1 MSIPQIHRKFIKAR
15 SFIFDVDG
23 TITPSRG
30 KINKHFHRWLDD
42 FSSREKIY
50 FVTGSDKPKTVE
62 QIGDYLYHQC
72 KAVYQCGG
80 AEKWIGDTVVETS
93 DWKISDELKYALELE
108 LSKSGFPLR
117 TGNHIEERSGLCNFS
132 ILGRN
137 ATLAERIL
145 YETYD
150 EVHNERFQIAKRLSE
165 YSDYDFK
172 VAGATGI
179 DITPKGVNKSQ
190 ILKDF
195 VMDQADNTQH
205 ENCGTPDCCQQCDD
219 IYFFG
224 DMVQP
229 GGNDH
234 EIYEAIKKSSNGKV
248 YGVKDWEETWKILKT
263 L

>member
-1 MSIPQIHRKFIKAR
+1 MSIPHVRRTFHQPRV
-15 SFIFDVDG
+15 FIFDVDG

-30 KINKHFHRWLDD
+30 RINKFFHRWLDD
-42 FSSREKIY
+42 FCKREKVY
-50 FVTGSDKPKTVE
+50 LVTGSDKPKTLE

-72 KAVYQCGG
+72 EAVYQCGG
-80 AEKWIGDTVVETS
+80 AEKWIGDTIMESS
-93 DWKISDELKYALELE
+93 DWKIDDTLKEVLELE
-108 LSKSGFPLR
+108 LSESKFPLR

-132 ILGRN
+132 ILGRKS
-137 ATLAERIL
+137 TLGERKL
-145 YETYD
+145 YESYD
-150 EVHNERFQIAKRLSE
+150 EKTNERNQIAKRLSDAFE
-165 YSDYDFK
+165 KYEFK

-179 DITPKGVNKSQ
+179 DITPAGVNKSQ

-195 VMDQADNTQH
+195 IIQH

-224 DMVQP
+224 DMVEP

-234 EIYEAIKKSSNGKV
+234 EIYEVINKSPNGKG